1 MNSKRLYLFDID
13 GTLLNSGGAGSAA
26 MRAAFERVF
35 GVEDGFATVEFAGR
49 SDLAIIY
56 DALGAIGVGDGDL
69 VEAVRRFK
77 RAYYRYLPAK
87 MVERQ
92 GRLLPG
98 VNALLDE
105 LSRDG
110 EATLMLGTGNFRTSA
125 GIKLR
130 HFGIDTYFRG
140 GGFGDR
146 TGHRPTLVGQGIR
159 AANRLAGKHGTV
171 IVIGDTV
178 YDVAAA
184 KANGAV
190 AVAVA
195 TGVVPRADLEAA
207 GADIVLDTLEGALA
221 HIGPLAV
228 SG

>member
-26 MRAAFERVF
+26 MRSAFERAF
-35 GVEDGFATVEFAGR
+35 GVQDGFATVEFAGR
-49 SDLAIIY
+49 SDLAIIS
-56 DALGAIGVGDGDL
+56 DALSAIGVGDGDTQ
-69 VEAVRRFK
+69 EAVRRFK
-77 RAYYRYLPAK
+77 RAYYRCLPAM
-87 MVERQ
+87 MVERK

-98 VNALLDE
+98 VNELLDE
-105 LSRDG
+105 LSRDRD
-110 EATLMLGTGNFRTSA
+110 ATLMLGTGNFRTSA

-146 TGHRPTLVGQGIR
+146 TGHRPTLVAQGIR
-159 AANRLAGKHGTV
+159 AANRLAGRHGTV
-171 IVIGDTV
+171 FVIGDTV
-178 YDVAAA
+178 HDVMAA
-184 KANGAV
+184 KANDAV

-207 GADIVLDTLEGALA
+207 GADIVLGTLEEALA
-221 HIGPLAV
+221 HIGPAMP
-228 SG
+228 